1 MTTAVNTVVDR
12 IAADV
17 RQLVDPIHAAVRGR
31 VITHAALL
39 DSLRTAA
46 AVLSSGSRGPER
58 RPAPGSRPP
67 GRGVDSLIQT
77 TGTIDADIGM
87 WHGRL
92 YLPSPPEF
100 VFDCPHRSCRELL
113 MGGYRGPLCRVAR
126 RRRTDWQKTV
136 LRQLTGAASSL
147 SPEVGN
153 WLAIDV
159 HNWWH
164 DAAVGSGWNPGDLLK
179 LR

>member
-1 MTTAVNTVVDR
+1 M
-12 IAADV
+12 
-17 RQLVDPIHAAVRGR
+17 DPIHAAMRGR
-31 VITHAALL
+31 VVTHDPLL
-39 DSLRTAA
+39 DSLRAAA

-58 RPAPGSRPP
+58 RPVPGSRPP
-67 GRGVDSLIQT
+67 GRGVDKLIQT
-77 TGTIDADIGM
+77 TATIDADIGM

-100 VFDCPHRSCRELL
+100 VFDCRHRSCWELL
-113 MGGYRGPLCRVAR
+113 QGGYRGPLCQRAR

-136 LRQLTGAASSL
+136 LRRLAAAASGL
-147 SPEVGN
+147 PPEVGN

-159 HNWWH
+159 HNWWN
-164 DAAVGSGWNPGDLLK
+164 DAAVASGWNPRDLLK